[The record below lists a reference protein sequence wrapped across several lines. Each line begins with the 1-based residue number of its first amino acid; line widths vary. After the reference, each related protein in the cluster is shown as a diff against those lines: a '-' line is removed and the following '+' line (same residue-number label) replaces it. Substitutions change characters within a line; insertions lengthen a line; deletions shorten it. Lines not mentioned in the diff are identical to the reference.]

1 MCEIEAG
8 RAVKGKFG
16 NVQYIYLDLRH
27 IADLLEERLPM
38 ITDIAKKFNGI
49 EAATEMIPVRP
60 ATHYTMGGISV
71 NLDTETEVGGIFGAG
86 ENVAI
91 SIHGANRLGSNST
104 NECLAFGNIAGIMA
118 ARWAESHSI
127 PDLSAGKVKLEEK
140 KLSQKISVKDALI
153 ELSKICVIA
162 DGARRSVAEIPDRSQ
177 KIADTFGLK
186 LYPKIAR
193 S

>member
-1 MCEIEAG
+1 MP
-8 RAVKGKFG
+8 
-16 NVQYIYLDLRH
+16 
-27 IADLLEERLPM
+27 EERLPM
-38 ITDIAKKFNGI
+38 ITNIAKKFNGI
-49 EAATEMIPVRP
+49 DAATEMIPVRP
-60 ATHYTMGGISV
+60 AAHYTMEEYPLTLRLKRRSAAYSV
-71 NLDTETEVGGIFGAG
+71 PAKGRIKHTWG
-86 ENVAI
+86 EPPQIQLNK
-91 SIHGANRLGSNST
+91 R
-104 NECLAFGNIAGIMA
+104 CFAFWNIAGIMA